1 MALCYAFFGVAGVG
15 LSSIVRLP
23 TPQCNAYW
31 ISCYF
36 RKPASF
42 LSILQALIYIYI
54 YIYIYSIGVVS
65 EGGGKQST
73 ELSNNKY

>member
-1 MALCYAFFGVAGVG
+1 MLCILWCIAGVG

-31 ISCYF
+31 ISCNF

-42 LSILQALIYIYI
+42 LSILQALT
-54 YIYIYSIGVVS
+54 YIYIYSIGVVG
-65 EGGGKQST
+65 ECGGKQSA
-73 ELSNNKY
+73 ELNNNKY